1 MRFLSTALLKE
12 TQSAVEI
19 DKVWYTMQG
28 FNTRSTQ
35 DLNLFWGEIAYLRC
49 YLLVRGTRSSNRFP
63 DYKFSAEY
71 ESYDLVKPTVT
82 LSEEELNV
90 LK

>member
-1 MRFLSTALLKE
+1 M
-12 TQSAVEI
+12 
-19 DKVWYTMQG
+19 
-28 FNTRSTQ
+28 
-35 DLNLFWGEIAYLRC
+35 AYLRC
-49 YLLVRGTRSSNRFP
+49 YLLVRGTCSSNRFP
-63 DYKFSAEY
+63 DCKFSAEY

>member
-35 DLNLFWGEIAYLRC
+35 DLNLFWEEMAYLRC
-49 YLLVRGTRSSNRFP
+49 YLLVRGTCSSNRFP
-63 DYKFSAEY
+63 DYKFGAEY